1 MPNKKKKEEVTVE
14 SGFIPYMQ
22 EPKILKDTIEAERQ
36 RFFTITKRLGQSL
49 SGLMITMGAVLFFL
63 SLQYLVNPILNISGL
78 PTLGDLLTTE
88 FTIFL
93 IGFLGII
100 NIVCG
105 FVLLAKKSSTLN

>member
-1 MPNKKKKEEVTVE
+1 MSNKKKKEEVTVE
-14 SGFIPYMQ
+14 SSFIPYMQ

-36 RFFTITKRLGQSL
+36 RFFTITKRIGQSL
-49 SGLMITMGAVLFFL
+49 SGLMITMGAILFFL
-63 SLQYLVNPILNISGL
+63 SLQYLVSPILDISGL

-105 FVLLAKKSSTLN
+105 FVLLAKKSDNLN